1 MDLFNKTFFRLA
13 FGFIAIVLTS
23 VMVILLTNAF
33 MQSRSSDTVCV
44 MNCAK

>member
-23 VMVILLTNAF
+23 VMVILITNAF
-33 MQSRSSDTVCV
+33 MQSRGPDTVCV